1 MDLRAAGVRP
11 SRRLSP
17 PLCVVQAL
25 ASTVLAPGA
34 NRWPPRSSRGLDLD
48 PVATEV
54 SLFYLEC
61 VGVVLRGGCRHGLR
75 QSRRQPMIPHGSSA
89 RVTSLD
95 WLLSVAVMPV
105 DYFVAGR
112 FTDPS
117 WGTAGVL
124 WVGATAMA
132 LPLTLT
138 QRFQPSASASSR

>member
-1 MDLRAAGVRP
+1 
-11 SRRLSP
+11 
-17 PLCVVQAL
+17 
-25 ASTVLAPGA
+25 
-34 NRWPPRSSRGLDLD
+34 
-48 PVATEV
+48 
-54 SLFYLEC
+54 
-61 VGVVLRGGCRHGLR
+61 
-75 QSRRQPMIPHGSSA
+75 MIPHGSSA

-105 DYFVAGR
+105 DYLVAGR